1 MNVIYSKLLCVLM
14 DLPFWR
20 KGTSGGISRQHP
32 LRWRISEE
40 GFMADQDIF
49 SNLKLRLSWGVAGNS
64 AIDAYATLGGL
75 KKSVYTF
82 GSSVYGYYPSEIA
95 NKDLTWEKHRHGILD
110 WISQF
115 LRNRISGT
123 IDTYI
128 SQTSDLLLPSL
139 LPSSTGY
146 ASVCRI

>member
-1 MNVIYSKLLCVLM
+1 M
-14 DLPFWR
+14 
-20 KGTSGGISRQHP
+20 Q
-32 LRWRISEE
+32 
-40 GFMADQDIF
+40 
-49 SNLKLRLSWGVAGNS
+49 
-64 AIDAYATLGGL
+64 IDAYATLGGL

-95 NKDLTWEKHRHGILD
+95 NKDLTWEKTSTWNLGLD
-110 WISQF
+110 FSI

-146 ASVCRI
+146 ASVMQNIGKTENKGIEVTLNTIWFQNKKF